1 MHKIE
6 PLTINLTPL
15 FQSNKK
21 LENQKPLLSVLII
34 TYNHE
39 KFIKECFDG
48 ILMQICDFK
57 VEVIVANDCS
67 PDNTNEVINEILNES
82 RDNSFIKYLNREK
95 NLGAMQNFIDAY
107 KNCSGKYIAFCEGD
121 DYWTDEN
128 KLQKQVDFL
137 ERNTDFNLVG
147 HYVKSSKG
155 DDLGKF
161 SKDIFE
167 FKDIYQKNL
176 RIPTASIVSKNNFE
190 IPNWFSNVYGGDRA
204 IIFLNAQKGKLKIL
218 PFFGSFYRLHLDS
231 LEHILKKDKFK
242 VAIRNIKEEYIY
254 YNLLKKEHDV
264 SIIKKRILKNH
275 FYMAALGIKKMYPLK
290 SLKSITSLIY
300 FYFYD
305 IIKF

>member
-1 MHKIE
+1 MYKIE
-6 PLTINLTPL
+6 PFTIKTTPL

-21 LENQKPLLSVLII
+21 LENHKPLLSVLII

-39 KFIKECFDG
+39 NFIKGCLDG

-67 PDNTNEVINEILNES
+67 PDNTNEIINEILNES
-82 RDNSFIKYLNREK
+82 NENPFIKYLNREH
-95 NLGAMQNFIDAY
+95 NWGAMQNFIDAY
-107 KNCSGKYIAFCEGD
+107 KNCNGKYIAFCEGD

-137 ERNTDFNLVG
+137 EKNTDFNLVG

-161 SKDIFE
+161 TKDIFE

-176 RIPTASIVSKNNFE
+176 RIPTASIVSRNNFE

-204 IIFLNAQKGKLKIL
+204 IIFLNAQKGKLKVL
-218 PFFGSFYRLHLDS
+218 PFFGSFYRLHEGGS
-231 LEHILKKDKFK
+231 EHNLKRDKFNF
-242 VAIRNIKEEYIY
+242 AIRNIKEEFIY
-254 YNLLKKEHDV
+254 YKLLKNKLDV
-264 SIIKKRILKNH
+264 STIKKRILKNH
-275 FYMAALGIKKMYPLK
+275 YYMVALGIKKIEPLK
-290 SLKSITSLIY
+290 SLKSIKSLVC

-305 IIKF
+305 KIKF